1 MLMKEGKKENIKE
14 KKDLILMVDRRTGEF
29 C

>member
-1 MLMKEGKKENIKE
+1 MLMKEGRKSNIKG
-14 KKDLILMVDRRTGEF
+14 KKDLILMVDRRDGEF